1 LNSGL
6 SDEDRARYFQEI
18 SRAFIERRGAPFLLS
33 SRDIDLLSS
42 WEKAGLPLSVVLEG
56 IDLAFEPGPG
66 RSGARGRAVTLAF
79 CRAQVER
86 AFERHRDRRVGNA
99 RKTPPPTD
107 KRERARTALELFLA
121 DLPDAVP
128 LPVIGLSREARK
140 ILSADPVDAD
150 ALERLDAQTEAAL
163 LDSAEAAEEGQR
175 AQVRAGAGAEKNSAA
190 GNPARTR
197 LVKSLREKFRVPYF
211 SLFYY

>member
-1 LNSGL
+1 MLKPAPP
-6 SDEDRARYFQEI
+6 DEDRARYFQEI
-18 SRAFIERRGAPFLLS
+18 SRAFLERRGAPFLLS
-33 SRDIDLLSS
+33 SRDLDLLSS

-56 IDLAFEPGPG
+56 IDRAFEPGPG
-66 RSGARGRAVTLAF
+66 RSGARGRVVTLAF

-99 RKTPPPTD
+99 RKAPLPAD
-107 KRERARTALELFLA
+107 QCARARAAIKLFLA

-128 LPVIGLSREARK
+128 PRVIGLSRDALEL
-140 ILSADPVDAD
+140 LSADPVDAD

-163 LDSAEAAEEGQR
+163 LGPAAPAEGGPSAP
-175 AQVRAGAGAEKNSAA
+175 AGAGAEKKVAA
-190 GNPARTR
+190 GTPARTR
-197 LVKSLREKFRVPYF
+197 LVKALREKFQIPYF